1 MTQQLLWIE
10 IVLKGTIGLLLVVM
24 PKWTAYVLGLPPVTQ
39 AFWAR
44 MAGSALAGIAA
55 AVALGAWLGKPG
67 GIGLAGLVAINF
79 AAAVVLVLELSVG
92 TATPA
97 RRGRALLWL
106 AALSLA
112 ALGLA
117 ELAQV

>member
-1 MTQQLLWIE
+1 MAQQLLWLE
-10 IVLKGTIGLLLVVM
+10 IALKGTVGLLLVVM
-24 PKWTAYVLGLPPVTQ
+24 PKWTAYALGLPQVTQ
-39 AFWAR
+39 AFWPR
-44 MAGSALAGIAA
+44 MAGSALIGIAA

-79 AAAVVLVLELSVG
+79 AAAVVLVAELSVG
-92 TATPA
+92 APAPA

-106 AALSLA
+106 SVLSLA

-117 ELAQV
+117 ELAHV